1 VSVDRS
7 LDAEAARARD
17 AVVEAGRIAMRFFR
31 QKHERWEKGPGQVVT
46 EADIAVDRFLHAE
59 LRRGDAADDGW
70 LSEETEDDRLR
81 LERRRVW
88 VVDPIDG
95 TRSFA
100 EGTPEFT
107 VSVALLVDGAPALG
121 FVLNPATGEMF
132 EAQRGE
138 GAWLNGAR
146 LRASPAEGLRGAT
159 IVASRFESRRRDFAR
174 LIPAAQLTS
183 IGSLAYKLA
192 LVAAG
197 RFDGYISWRRT
208 HDWDI
213 AAAVLLLAEAGA
225 VVTDATGAPIRIN
238 QPEPRHQGVL
248 AAGRPLHRELL
259 AATAPAHEAYLA
271 SRAARGLP
279 V

>member
-1 VSVDRS
+1 MKGGAPE
-7 LDAEAARARD
+7 LDVAHARD

-31 QKHERWEKGPGQVVT
+31 QKHERWEKGPGQIVT

-59 LRRGDAADDGW
+59 LRRDHATDGW

-107 VSVALLVDGAPALG
+107 ICVALLIDDAPVLG
-121 FVLNPATGEMF
+121 FVLNPARDEMF
-132 EAQRGE
+132 EARRGE
-138 GAWLNGAR
+138 GAWLNGTR
-146 LRASPAEGLRGAT
+146 LAASRVANLEGAQ
-159 IVASRFESRRRDFAR
+159 IVASKFESRRRNFAALVPNAR
-174 LIPAAQLTS
+174 FSS

-197 RFDGYISWRRT
+197 RFDGYLSWRRT

-225 VVTDATGAPIRIN
+225 VMTDAGGGPIRLN
-238 QPEPRHQGVL
+238 QPTPSHQGLL
-248 AAGRPLHRELL
+248 AAGVALHPDLL
-259 AATAPAHEAYLA
+259 AATRAGHAAYLDD
-271 SRAARGLP
+271 RRARGLP

>member
-1 VSVDRS
+1 VSGADP
-7 LDAEAARARD
+7 LDADAARARD

-31 QKHERWEKGPGQVVT
+31 QKHERWEKSPGQVVT

-59 LRRGDAADDGW
+59 LRRGHAAGDGW
-70 LSEETEDDRLR
+70 LSEETEDDRVR

-107 VSVALLVDGAPALG
+107 ISVALLVDGAPALG
-121 FVLNPATGEMF
+121 FVLNPATSEMF
-132 EAQRGE
+132 EASRGG
-138 GAWLNGAR
+138 GARLNGAR
-146 LRASPAEGLRGAT
+146 LRASPAAGLRGAT

-225 VVTDATGAPIRIN
+225 LATDAAGGPIRLN
-238 QPEPRHQGVL
+238 RPEPRHQGVL
-248 AAGRPLHRELL
+248 AAGPPLHRELL
-259 AATAPAHEAYLA
+259 AATGPAHEAHLA
-271 SRAARGLP
+271 SRVARGLP

>member
-1 VSVDRS
+1 VTAGPTDGEVADSR
-7 LDAEAARARD
+7 RA
-17 AVVEAGRIAMRFFR
+17 VIEAGRIAMRYFR
-31 QKHERWEKGPGQVVT
+31 QKHARWEKGPGQIVT
-46 EADIAVDRFLHAE
+46 EADLAVDRFLHAE
-59 LRRGDAADDGW
+59 LRRDPGTDGW

-107 VSVALLVDGAPALG
+107 ISVALLVNDRPVLG
-121 FVLNPATGEMF
+121 FVLNPAKEELF
-132 EAQRGE
+132 EARAGE
-138 GAWLNGAR
+138 GAWLNGR
-146 LRASPAEGLRGAT
+146 PLRATSAASLQGAR
-159 IVASRFESRRRDFAR
+159 IVASKFESRRRNFAG
-174 LIPAAQLTS
+174 LIPSAELS
-183 IGSLAYKLA
+183 NIGSLAYKLA

-197 RFDGYISWRRT
+197 RYDGYISWRRT

-225 VVTDATGAPIRIN
+225 VISDAEGGPIRLN
-238 QPEPRHQGVL
+238 RPEPRHAGLL
-248 AAGRPLHRELL
+248 AAGPTLHAALL
-259 AATAPAHEAYLA
+259 AATHAGHTAYLA
-271 SRAARGLP
+271 DRRARGLP

>member
-1 VSVDRS
+1 VSVD
-7 LDAEAARARD
+7 LPDDEAARARD

-31 QKHERWEKGPGQVVT
+31 RKHERWEKGPGQVVT

-59 LRRGDAADDGW
+59 LRREHATDGW

-88 VVDPIDG
+88 IVDPIDG

-107 VSVALLVDGAPALG
+107 VSVALMVDGAPVLG
-121 FVLNPATGEMF
+121 FVHNPATGEMF
-132 EAQRGE
+132 EARHGG

-146 LRASPAEGLRGAT
+146 LRASPAEGLRGAV
-159 IVASRFESRRRDFAR
+159 IVASRFESRRRDFAK
-174 LIPAAQLTS
+174 LFPTAQLTS

-225 VVTDATGAPIRIN
+225 VVTDARGAPICLN
-238 QPEPRHQGVL
+238 QPEPSHQGVL
-248 AAGRPLHRELL
+248 AAGPAVHRELL
-259 AATAPAHEAYLA
+259 AATGPTHEAYLA